1 MRIASAMA
9 VLACWVAPLAGQATV
24 RLTVGATYSSTLAR
38 DQIVADRNLYL
49 HTAVAPTI
57 AAGVALATGGGYRVI
72 VEGQYAHA
80 SIYLT
85 EDSARANLWGL
96 GTASVVALFDGPL
109 ARHVRWQ
116 VGGGRIFYQSAQRA
130 GLFADGNPSAWLFAA
145 GASWTH
151 PIGSGLAALA
161 TLRYTVHGFVTNS
174 LRASGF
180 QQSQTVNRLALLLG
194 LERQL

>member
-1 MRIASAMA
+1 MV
-9 VLACWVAPLAGQATV
+9 VLACWVSPVAGQATV

-38 DQIVADRNLYL
+38 DQIVADRDLYL

-57 AAGVALATGGGYRVI
+57 AAGVALSTGSDFRVI
-72 VEGQYAHA
+72 VEGQYAHS
-80 SIYLT
+80 SIYMT

-96 GTASVVALFDGPL
+96 GTASIVALLDGPL
-109 ARHVRWQ
+109 ARHIRWQ
-116 VGGGRIFYQSAQRA
+116 AGGGRIFYHSAQRT
-130 GLFADGNPSAWLFAA
+130 GLFADGNPGAWLFAV

-151 PIGSGLAALA
+151 PVGPGLAALA
-161 TLRYTVHGFVTNS
+161 TVRYTIHDFTTNA

-180 QQSQTVNRLALLLG
+180 QQSQSVNRVGLMLG